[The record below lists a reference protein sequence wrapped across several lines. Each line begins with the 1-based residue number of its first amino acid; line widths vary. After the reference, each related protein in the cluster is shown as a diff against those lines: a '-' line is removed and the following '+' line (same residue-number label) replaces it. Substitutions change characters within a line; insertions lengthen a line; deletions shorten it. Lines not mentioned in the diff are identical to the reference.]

1 MPDIPE
7 ANGEIQ
13 TIELV
18 NEKTGEEES
27 YVVHDV
33 VEIEGETYYVL
44 QAEADE
50 EQVLILR
57 REGESLVTL
66 DDEEHDRVV
75 EQLEAFEPMA
85 SAVRERCAVT
95 FSYRTPEDDAD
106 LKNTTLEV
114 VLPESVELSDVE
126 PGLPAL
132 PPTELA
138 GRVDHE
144 RVRESPGCDV
154 HRF

>member
-1 MPDIPE
+1 MPEIPE

-50 EQVLILR
+50 DRVLILR

-75 EQLEAFEPMA
+75 EQLEEFE
-85 SAVRERCAVT
+85 
-95 FSYRTPEDDAD
+95 EDEEGDE
-106 LKNTTLEV
+106 NGG
-114 VLPESVELSDVE
+114 VE
-126 PGLPAL
+126 G
-132 PPTELA
+132 
-138 GRVDHE
+138 
-144 RVRESPGCDV
+144 
-154 HRF
+154 

>member
-1 MPDIPE
+1 MPEIPD

-27 YVVHDV
+27 YLVHDV

-50 EQVLILR
+50 DQVLILR

-66 DDEEHDRVV
+66 DDDEHDRVV
-75 EQLEAFEPMA
+75 EQLEEFE
-85 SAVRERCAVT
+85 
-95 FSYRTPEDDAD
+95 EDD
-106 LKNTTLEV
+106 
-114 VLPESVELSDVE
+114 ELGEDGGAE
-126 PGLPAL
+126 G
-132 PPTELA
+132 
-138 GRVDHE
+138 
-144 RVRESPGCDV
+144 
-154 HRF
+154 

>member
-1 MPDIPE
+1 MPEIPD

-44 QAEADE
+44 QAEAHEDR
-50 EQVLILR
+50 VLILR

-75 EQLEAFEPMA
+75 EQLEEFE
-85 SAVRERCAVT
+85 
-95 FSYRTPEDDAD
+95 EDDELD
-106 LKNTTLEV
+106 EDGG
-114 VLPESVELSDVE
+114 VE
-126 PGLPAL
+126 G
-132 PPTELA
+132 
-138 GRVDHE
+138 
-144 RVRESPGCDV
+144 
-154 HRF
+154 

>member
-1 MPDIPE
+1 MPEIPE
-7 ANGEIQ
+7 PNGEIQ

-18 NEKTGEEES
+18 NENTGEEES

-50 EQVLILR
+50 DQVLILR

-75 EQLEAFEPMA
+75 EQLEEFE
-85 SAVRERCAVT
+85 
-95 FSYRTPEDDAD
+95 EDDD
-106 LKNTTLEV
+106 LGE
-114 VLPESVELSDVE
+114 D
-126 PGLPAL
+126 GG
-132 PPTELA
+132 TE
-138 GRVDHE
+138 D
-144 RVRESPGCDV
+144 
-154 HRF
+154 

>member
-1 MPDIPE
+1 MPEIPE
-7 ANGEIQ
+7 PNGEIQ

-33 VEIEGETYYVL
+33 VEIEGDTYYVL

-50 EQVLILR
+50 DQVLILR

-75 EQLEAFEPMA
+75 EQLEEFE
-85 SAVRERCAVT
+85 
-95 FSYRTPEDDAD
+95 EDDD
-106 LKNTTLEV
+106 LGEDGGA
-114 VLPESVELSDVE
+114 ED
-126 PGLPAL
+126 
-132 PPTELA
+132 
-138 GRVDHE
+138 
-144 RVRESPGCDV
+144 
-154 HRF
+154 

>member
-1 MPDIPE
+1 MPEIPD

-75 EQLEAFEPMA
+75 EQLEAFE
-85 SAVRERCAVT
+85 E
-95 FSYRTPEDDAD
+95 EDEQGDDGGA
-106 LKNTTLEV
+106 E
-114 VLPESVELSDVE
+114 
-126 PGLPAL
+126 G
-132 PPTELA
+132 
-138 GRVDHE
+138 
-144 RVRESPGCDV
+144 
-154 HRF
+154 

>member
-1 MPDIPE
+1 MPEIPE
-7 ANGEIQ
+7 ANGEVQ

-50 EQVLILR
+50 DRVLILR

-66 DDEEHDRVV
+66 DDDEHDRVV
-75 EQLEAFEPMA
+75 EQLEGFEEEEELHDDGGPGRWLICSGRRCGPPPRA
-85 SAVRERCAVT
+85 SAAVP
-95 FSYRTPEDDAD
+95 SAVCSGSWSSCSCYRRH
-106 LKNTTLEV
+106 
-114 VLPESVELSDVE
+114 
-126 PGLPAL
+126 
-132 PPTELA
+132 LA
-138 GRVDHE
+138 SR
-144 RVRESPGCDV
+144 P
-154 HRF
+154 

>member
-1 MPDIPE
+1 MPEIPE

-75 EQLEAFEPMA
+75 EQLEAFED
-85 SAVRERCAVT
+85 
-95 FSYRTPEDDAD
+95 ED
-106 LKNTTLEV
+106 
-114 VLPESVELSDVE
+114 ELGEDGGAE
-126 PGLPAL
+126 G
-132 PPTELA
+132 
-138 GRVDHE
+138 
-144 RVRESPGCDV
+144 
-154 HRF
+154 

>member
-1 MPDIPE
+1 MPEIPE
-7 ANGEIQ
+7 ANGEVQ

-50 EQVLILR
+50 DRVLILR

-66 DDEEHDRVV
+66 DEEEHDRVV
-75 EQLEAFEPMA
+75 EPLEAVE
-85 SAVRERCAVT
+85 
-95 FSYRTPEDDAD
+95 EDD
-106 LKNTTLEV
+106 EV
-114 VLPESVELSDVE
+114 DEDGGPQHSLIQS
-126 PGLPAL
+126 
-132 PPTELA
+132 
-138 GRVDHE
+138 GR
-144 RVRESPGCDV
+144 R
-154 HRF
+154 

>member
-1 MPDIPE
+1 MPEIPE
-7 ANGEIQ
+7 PNGEIQ

-50 EQVLILR
+50 DQVLILR

-75 EQLEAFEPMA
+75 EQLEEFE
-85 SAVRERCAVT
+85 
-95 FSYRTPEDDAD
+95 EDDD
-106 LKNTTLEV
+106 LGEDGGA
-114 VLPESVELSDVE
+114 ED
-126 PGLPAL
+126 
-132 PPTELA
+132 
-138 GRVDHE
+138 
-144 RVRESPGCDV
+144 
-154 HRF
+154 

>member
-1 MPDIPE
+1 MPEIPE

-27 YVVHDV
+27 YLVHDV

-50 EQVLILR
+50 DQVLILR

-75 EQLEAFEPMA
+75 EQLEAFE
-85 SAVRERCAVT
+85 E
-95 FSYRTPEDDAD
+95 EDDDD
-106 LKNTTLEV
+106 LGEDGGLE
-114 VLPESVELSDVE
+114 
-126 PGLPAL
+126 G
-132 PPTELA
+132 
-138 GRVDHE
+138 
-144 RVRESPGCDV
+144 
-154 HRF
+154 

>member
-1 MPDIPE
+1 MPEIPE
-7 ANGEIQ
+7 ANGEVQ

-50 EQVLILR
+50 ERVLILR

-75 EQLEAFEPMA
+75 EQLEEFE
-85 SAVRERCAVT
+85 EDEE
-95 FSYRTPEDDAD
+95 PENGGDPD
-106 LKNTTLEV
+106 
-114 VLPESVELSDVE
+114 
-126 PGLPAL
+126 
-132 PPTELA
+132 
-138 GRVDHE
+138 R
-144 RVRESPGCDV
+144 
-154 HRF
+154 

>member
-1 MPDIPE
+1 MPEIPE

-18 NEKTGEEES
+18 NEKTGVEET
-27 YVVHDV
+27 YIVHDV

-50 EQVLILR
+50 ERVLILR

-75 EQLEAFEPMA
+75 EQLEEFE
-85 SAVRERCAVT
+85 
-95 FSYRTPEDDAD
+95 EDDELD
-106 LKNTTLEV
+106 EDGEV
-114 VLPESVELSDVE
+114 D
-126 PGLPAL
+126 G
-132 PPTELA
+132 
-138 GRVDHE
+138 
-144 RVRESPGCDV
+144 
-154 HRF
+154 

>member
-1 MPDIPE
+1 MPEIPE

-33 VEIEGETYYVL
+33 VEIEGQTYYVL

-50 EQVLILR
+50 DRVLILR

-75 EQLEAFEPMA
+75 EQLEEFE
-85 SAVRERCAVT
+85 
-95 FSYRTPEDDAD
+95 EDEGEE
-106 LKNTTLEV
+106 NGG
-114 VLPESVELSDVE
+114 VED
-126 PGLPAL
+126 
-132 PPTELA
+132 
-138 GRVDHE
+138 
-144 RVRESPGCDV
+144 
-154 HRF
+154 